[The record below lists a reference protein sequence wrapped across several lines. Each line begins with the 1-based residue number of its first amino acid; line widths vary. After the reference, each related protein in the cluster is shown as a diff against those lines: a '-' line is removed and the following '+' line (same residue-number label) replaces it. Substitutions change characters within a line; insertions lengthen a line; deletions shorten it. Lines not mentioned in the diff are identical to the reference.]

1 MSILSTVSNPAKL
14 QQLNIAQLSDLSG
27 EIREKII
34 QTINSNGGHL
44 ASNLGIVETTVALY
58 KVFNFPKDK
67 LIFDVGHQCYAH
79 KLLSGRADRF
89 DTIRTANGLSGF
101 PDREE
106 SEYDCFTEGHAGT
119 SLSQALGLCEGRDK
133 LGDDYC
139 VIAVVG
145 DGSFVNGLNME
156 ALTSSEEKPKN
167 LIVILNDNEMS
178 ISRNKNGL
186 YKFISKGTTKKSY
199 LKGKNAFKKIFK
211 NSFITKFLRKIRNFI
226 KRVFNKNN
234 YFEKFGFKYVG
245 VIDGNNIAETVKM
258 LMRVKETAKH
268 RAVFLHVKTTK
279 GKGHDKAEENATE
292 YHGVGKDM
300 KTSKCLFSL
309 ALGEKLCSVMQ
320 ENKKV
325 VAITSGMKDGTG
337 LTDVATLFPNNVI
350 DVGIAEEYAVTF
362 SAGLAASGIRPIVC
376 VYSTFLQR
384 AYDQILHDVCLQNLP
399 VVFCIDRAGLVGE
412 DGQTHQGVFDLSYLS
427 HLPNLT
433 VLAPSSRSE
442 LSDMIDYA
450 LSVNGPVAIRY
461 PNEKAYEYAES
472 KKFIK
477 PDWTV
482 VSEGDSLSILAVGPR
497 MISLANSVAKKFNG
511 KVKVINAR
519 SIKPLDCEML
529 DEIKDMPI
537 ITLEENVKAGGFGA
551 SVIGFYADKEIQA
564 KVKPL
569 GVQDQFVK
577 HASVKE
583 QLEENGLDEQTVSK
597 MVEEMIKEGKAYE
610 KKQ

>member
-1 MSILSTVSNPAKL
+1 MSILSTELTPEKL
-14 QQLNIAQLSDLSG
+14 QKLNIKQLSDLSG
-27 EIREKII
+27 EIRERII

-79 KLLSGRADRF
+79 KLLSGRADCF

-139 VIAVVG
+139 VIAIVG

-156 ALTSSEEKPKN
+156 ALTSSEQKPKN

-178 ISRNKNGL
+178 ISRNKNGF

-199 LKGKNAFKKIFK
+199 LKGKSAFKKVFR
-211 NSFITKFLRKIRNFI
+211 NSFITKFLRRIRNFI

-245 VIDGNNIAETVKM
+245 VIDGNNVAETVKI
-258 LMRVKETAKH
+258 LMRVKETAKQ
-268 RAVFLHVKTTK
+268 RAVFLHLKTTK

-300 KTSKCLFSL
+300 KIGTGMFSL
-309 ALGEKLCSVMQ
+309 ALGEKLCSVMK
-320 ENKKV
+320 ENKNV
-325 VAITSGMKDGTG
+325 VAVTAGMKDGTG
-337 LTDVATLFPNNVI
+337 LNSVATLYPKNVI

-362 SAGLAASGIRPIVC
+362 SAGLSASGIKPIVC

-384 AYDQILHDVCLQNLP
+384 AYDQILHDVCIQNLP
-399 VVFCIDRAGLVGE
+399 VIFCIDRAGLVGE
-412 DGQTHQGVFDLSYLS
+412 DGKTHQGVFDLSYLS

-433 VLAPSSRSE
+433 VLAPTSKNE
-442 LSDMIDYA
+442 LSEMLDYA

-461 PNEKAYEYAES
+461 PNEKVYEYKDS

-477 PDWTV
+477 PDWTICR
-482 VSEGDSLSILAVGPR
+482 EGESVAILAVGPR
-497 MISLANSVAKKFNG
+497 MISLASSVAEEFKG
-511 KVKVINAR
+511 EVKVINAR
-519 SIKPLDCEML
+519 SIKPLDSEML
-529 DEIKDMPI
+529 EQIKNMPI
-537 ITLEENVKAGGFGA
+537 ITLEENVKTGGFGA
-551 SVIGFYADKEIQA
+551 MVIGYYADRKIQA
-564 KVKPL
+564 KVKSF
-569 GVQDQFVK
+569 GVQDKFIK
-577 HASVKE
+577 HGSVKE
-583 QLEENGLDEQTVSK
+583 QLEENGLDVKTVS
-597 MVEEMIKEGKAYE
+597 MAVEEMIKEGKSV
-610 KKQ
+610 

>member
-89 DTIRTANGLSGF
+89 DTIRTAGGLSGF

-119 SLSQALGLCEGRDK
+119 SLSHALGLCEGRDK
-133 LGDDYC
+133 VGDNYC

-156 ALTSSEEKPKN
+156 ALTSSEQKPKN
-167 LIVILNDNEMS
+167 LIVIFNDNEMS
-178 ISRNKNGL
+178 ISYNKNGF

-199 LKGKNAFKKIFK
+199 LKGKSAFKKIFR
-211 NSFITKFLRKIRNFI
+211 NSFITKFLRKIKNFI

-258 LMRVKETAKH
+258 LTRIKETAKQ

-279 GKGHDKAEENATE
+279 GKGYDKAEENATE
-292 YHGVGKDM
+292 YHGVGKEM
-300 KTSKCLFSL
+300 KTSKCLFSS
-309 ALGEKLCSVMQ
+309 ALGEKLCSVI
-320 ENKKV
+320 ETNKNV
-325 VAITSGMKDGTG
+325 VAITAGMKDGTG
-337 LTDVATLFPNNVI
+337 LTQVAEKFPNNVI

-362 SAGLAASGIRPIVC
+362 SAGLSASGIKPIVC
-376 VYSTFLQR
+376 VYSTFMQR
-384 AYDQILHDVCLQNLP
+384 AYDQILHDVCIQNLP

-433 VLAPSSRSE
+433 VLAPTSKKE
-442 LSDMIDYA
+442 LSEMLDYA
-450 LSVNGPVAIRY
+450 LSINGPVAIRY
-461 PNEKAYEYAES
+461 PNEKVYEYKDSER
-472 KKFIK
+472 FIK
-477 PDWTV
+477 PNWTV
-482 VSEGDSLSILAVGPR
+482 VSEGESIAILAVGPR
-497 MISLANSVAKKFNG
+497 MLSLASSVAERFKG

-519 SIKPLDCEML
+519 SIKPLDIDML
-529 DEIKDMPI
+529 NKIQDLCI
-537 ITLEENVKAGGFGA
+537 ITLEENAKIGGFGSLVA
-551 SVIGFYADKEIQA
+551 QFYSDNDIDVKIKSFGIQDKFI
-564 KVKPL
+564 
-569 GVQDQFVK
+569 K

-583 QLEENGLDEQTVSK
+583 QLEENGLDEETVSK
-597 MVEEMIKEGKAYE
+597 AVDKILNKGESV
-610 KKQ
+610 